1 VDNSNNFLVIK
12 CDILPVLV
20 LIGMEK
26 KHKHA
31 NLEDRLIEFGVGIV
45 NLGYQLQKF
54 KELKPIS
61 DQILRS
67 GISPALNYGE
77 ALHAESKK
85 DFIHKMKIVLK
96 ELHETLISLKILN
109 ALKSNPDIEEVQR
122 LKKENGELVAIFI
135 SSVRTA
141 QKNTIIKVSK

>member
-1 VDNSNNFLVIK
+1 
-12 CDILPVLV
+12 
-20 LIGMEK
+20 MEQ

-31 NLEDRLIEFGVGIV
+31 NLEDRLIAFGVGIV

-85 DFIHKMKIVLK
+85 DFIHKMKVALK
-96 ELHETLISLKILN
+96 ELHETLTSLKILSSLRN
-109 ALKSNPDIEEVQR
+109 NPDLEEVQR

-141 QKNTIIKVSK
+141 KRNSLNK

>member
-1 VDNSNNFLVIK
+1 
-12 CDILPVLV
+12 
-20 LIGMEK
+20 MER

-31 NLEDRLIEFGVGIV
+31 NLEDRLIDFGVRIV
-45 NLGYQLQKF
+45 NLGYKIQKF
-54 KELKPIS
+54 KELRPIS

-85 DFIHKMKIVLK
+85 DFIHKMKLALK
-96 ELHETLISLKILN
+96 ELHETLISLRILN
-109 ALKSNPDIEEVQR
+109 SLNNNPDVEEVQQ
-122 LKKENGELVAIFI
+122 LKEENGELVAIFI

-141 QKNTIIKVSK
+141 QKNALKK

>member
-1 VDNSNNFLVIK
+1 
-12 CDILPVLV
+12 
-20 LIGMEK
+20 MER
-26 KHKHA
+26 KHKHE
-31 NLEDRLIEFGVGIV
+31 NLEDRLIDFGVRIV
-45 NLGYQLQKF
+45 NLGYNLQKF

-77 ALHAESKK
+77 ALHAESNK
-85 DFIHKMKIVLK
+85 DFIHKMKVALK

-109 ALKSNPDIEEVQR
+109 SIKSNPDKEEVQLLR
-122 LKKENGELVAIFI
+122 RENGELVAIFV

-141 QKNTIIKVSK
+141 QKNLANKKLNS

>member
-1 VDNSNNFLVIK
+1 MS
-12 CDILPVLV
+12 
-20 LIGMEK
+20 MEQ

-31 NLEDRLIEFGVGIV
+31 NLEDRLIAFGVGIV

-85 DFIHKMKIVLK
+85 DFIHKMKIALK
-96 ELHETLISLKILN
+96 ELHETLISLKILSSLRN
-109 ALKSNPDIEEVQR
+109 NPDLEEVKR

-141 QKNTIIKVSK
+141 KRNSLNK

>member
-1 VDNSNNFLVIK
+1 
-12 CDILPVLV
+12 
-20 LIGMEK
+20 MEQ

-31 NLEDRLIEFGVGIV
+31 NLEDRLIAFGVGIV

-54 KELKPIS
+54 KELKAIS

-85 DFIHKMKIVLK
+85 DFIHKMKIALK
-96 ELHETLISLKILN
+96 ELHETLISLKILSLLRN
-109 ALKSNPDIEEVQR
+109 NPDMEEVQR

-141 QKNTIIKVSK
+141 KRNSLNK

>member
-1 VDNSNNFLVIK
+1 
-12 CDILPVLV
+12 
-20 LIGMEK
+20 MER
-26 KHKHA
+26 KHKHS
-31 NLEDRLIEFGVGIV
+31 NLEDRLIDFGVRIV
-45 NLGYQLQKF
+45 NLGYRLQKF

-85 DFIHKMKIVLK
+85 DFIHKMKLALK
-96 ELHETLISLKILN
+96 ELHETLISLRILN
-109 ALKSNPDIEEVQR
+109 SLNSNPDLDEVR
-122 LKKENGELVAIFI
+122 KLKEENGELVAIFI

-141 QKNTIIKVSK
+141 QKNALKK

>member
-1 VDNSNNFLVIK
+1 MD
-12 CDILPVLV
+12 
-20 LIGMEK
+20 K

-31 NLEDRLIEFGVGIV
+31 NLEDRLIDFGVGIV
-45 NLGYQLQKF
+45 NLGYKLQRF

-61 DQILRS
+61 EQILRS

-109 ALKSNPDIEEVQR
+109 ALKSNPDREEVQL
-122 LKKENGELVAIFI
+122 LKKENSELVAIFV

-141 QKNTIIKVSK
+141 QKNSLASKNK

>member
-1 VDNSNNFLVIK
+1 
-12 CDILPVLV
+12 
-20 LIGMEK
+20 MER

-31 NLEDRLIEFGVGIV
+31 NLEDRLIDFGVRIV
-45 NLGYQLQKF
+45 NLGYKIQKF
-54 KELKPIS
+54 KELRPIS

-85 DFIHKMKIVLK
+85 DFIHKMKLALK
-96 ELHETLISLKILN
+96 ELHETLISLRILN
-109 ALKSNPDIEEVQR
+109 SLISNPDVEEVQQ
-122 LKKENGELVAIFI
+122 LKEENGELVAIFI

-141 QKNTIIKVSK
+141 QKNALKK

>member
-1 VDNSNNFLVIK
+1 
-12 CDILPVLV
+12 
-20 LIGMEK
+20 MER

-31 NLEDRLIEFGVGIV
+31 NLEDRLIDFGVRIV
-45 NLGYQLQKF
+45 NLGYKLQKF

-85 DFIHKMKIVLK
+85 DFIHKMKLALK
-96 ELHETLISLKILN
+96 ELHETLISLRILN
-109 ALKSNPDIEEVQR
+109 SLKSNPDVDEVR
-122 LKKENGELVAIFI
+122 SLKDENGELVAIFI

-141 QKNTIIKVSK
+141 QKNTLKK

>member
-1 VDNSNNFLVIK
+1 
-12 CDILPVLV
+12 
-20 LIGMEK
+20 MER

-31 NLEDRLIEFGVGIV
+31 NLEDRLIDFGVRIV
-45 NLGYQLQKF
+45 NLGYQIQKF

-61 DQILRS
+61 DQIIRS

-85 DFIHKMKIVLK
+85 DFIHKMKVALK
-96 ELHETLISLKILN
+96 ELHETLISLRILN
-109 ALKSNPDIEEVQR
+109 SLKSNPDVNEVQK
-122 LKKENGELVAIFI
+122 LKEENGELVAIFI

-141 QKNTIIKVSK
+141 QKNSIKK

>member
-1 VDNSNNFLVIK
+1 
-12 CDILPVLV
+12 
-20 LIGMEK
+20 MTQ

-85 DFIHKMKIVLK
+85 DFIHKMKLSLK
-96 ELHETLISLKILN
+96 ELHETLISLKILSSLRN
-109 ALKSNPDIEEVQR
+109 NPDREEVQR

-141 QKNTIIKVSK
+141 KKNSLNK

>member
-1 VDNSNNFLVIK
+1 
-12 CDILPVLV
+12 
-20 LIGMEK
+20 MER
-26 KHKHA
+26 KHKHE
-31 NLEDRLIEFGVGIV
+31 NLEDRLIDFGVRIV
-45 NLGYQLQKF
+45 NLGYHLQKF
-54 KELKPIS
+54 RELRPIS

-85 DFIHKMKIVLK
+85 DFIHKMKLALK
-96 ELHETLISLKILN
+96 ELHETLISLKILTS
-109 ALKSNPDIEEVQR
+109 LKSNPDVEEVQK

-141 QKNTIIKVSK
+141 QKNSLNK

>member
-1 VDNSNNFLVIK
+1 M
-12 CDILPVLV
+12 
-20 LIGMEK
+20 GQ
-26 KHKHA
+26 KHKHT
-31 NLEDRLIEFGVGIV
+31 NLEDRLIAFGVGIV
-45 NLGYQLQKF
+45 NLGYQLQKQ
-54 KELKPIS
+54 KELKSIS

-77 ALHAESKK
+77 ALHSESKK

-109 ALKSNPDIEEVQR
+109 ALNIGPNKEEVQK
-122 LKKENGELVAIFI
+122 LKKENNELVAIFV

-141 QKNTIIKVSK
+141 QRNSLIKK

>member
-1 VDNSNNFLVIK
+1 
-12 CDILPVLV
+12 
-20 LIGMEK
+20 MER

-31 NLEDRLIEFGVGIV
+31 NLEDRLIDFGVRIV
-45 NLGYQLQKF
+45 NLGYKLQKF

-85 DFIHKMKIVLK
+85 DFIHKMKLALK
-96 ELHETLISLKILN
+96 ELHETLISLRILN
-109 ALKSNPDIEEVQR
+109 SLKSNPDVDEVR
-122 LKKENGELVAIFI
+122 SLKDENGELVAIFI

-141 QKNTIIKVSK
+141 QKNTKKIKS

>member
-1 VDNSNNFLVIK
+1 MS
-12 CDILPVLV
+12 
-20 LIGMEK
+20 MEQ

-31 NLEDRLIEFGVGIV
+31 NLEDRLIAFGVGIV

-85 DFIHKMKIVLK
+85 DFIHKMKIALK
-96 ELHETLISLKILN
+96 ELHETLISLKILSLLRN
-109 ALKSNPDIEEVQR
+109 NPDLEEVQR

-141 QKNTIIKVSK
+141 KRNSLNK

>member
-1 VDNSNNFLVIK
+1 
-12 CDILPVLV
+12 
-20 LIGMEK
+20 MER
-26 KHKHA
+26 KHKHE
-31 NLEDRLIEFGVGIV
+31 NLEDRLIEFGVRIV
-45 NLGYQLQKF
+45 NLGYQIQKF
-54 KELKPIS
+54 RELRPIS

-85 DFIHKMKIVLK
+85 DFTHKMKLALK
-96 ELHETLISLKILN
+96 ELHETLISLKILTS
-109 ALKSNPDIEEVQR
+109 LKSNPDVEEVQK

-141 QKNTIIKVSK
+141 QKNSLNK

>member
-1 VDNSNNFLVIK
+1 
-12 CDILPVLV
+12 
-20 LIGMEK
+20 MEQ

-31 NLEDRLIEFGVGIV
+31 NLEDRLIAFGVGIV
-45 NLGYQLQKF
+45 NLGYNLQSY

-61 DQILRS
+61 EQIIRS

-96 ELHETLISLKILN
+96 ELHETLISLKILI
-109 ALKSNPDIEEVQR
+109 ALKPDPDNAEVLK
-122 LKKENGELVAIFI
+122 LKKENNELVAIFV
-135 SSVRTA
+135 SSVKTA
-141 QKNTIIKVSK
+141 QKNLIVKR

>member
-1 VDNSNNFLVIK
+1 
-12 CDILPVLV
+12 
-20 LIGMEK
+20 MTQ

-31 NLEDRLIEFGVGIV
+31 NLEDRLIAFGVGIV
-45 NLGYQLQKF
+45 NLGYTLQRQ

-85 DFIHKMKIVLK
+85 DFIHKMKVVLK
-96 ELHETLISLKILN
+96 ELHETLISLKILT
-109 ALKSNPDIEEVQR
+109 ALKNNPDKEAVNKLR
-122 LKKENGELVAIFI
+122 KENNELVAIFV

-141 QKNTIIKVSK
+141 KKNSLIRKSE

>member
-1 VDNSNNFLVIK
+1 MD
-12 CDILPVLV
+12 
-20 LIGMEK
+20 K
-26 KHKHA
+26 KHKHT
-31 NLEDRLIEFGVGIV
+31 NLEDRLIDFGVGIV
-45 NLGYQLQKF
+45 NLGYKLQRF

-67 GISPALNYGE
+67 GILPALNYGE

-85 DFIHKMKIVLK
+85 DFIHKMKVVLK

-109 ALKSNPDIEEVQR
+109 SLNRSSELHEIKS
-122 LKKENGELVAIFI
+122 LKKENGELVAIFV

-141 QKNTIIKVSK
+141 QKNSLNKRE

>member
-1 VDNSNNFLVIK
+1 
-12 CDILPVLV
+12 
-20 LIGMEK
+20 MEQ

-31 NLEDRLIEFGVGIV
+31 NLEDRLIAFGVGIV

-85 DFIHKMKIVLK
+85 DFIHKMKIALK
-96 ELHETLISLKILN
+96 ELHETLISLKILSLLRN
-109 ALKSNPDIEEVQR
+109 NPDLEEVKR

-141 QKNTIIKVSK
+141 KRNSLNK